1 MFVNSRIYRFFIL
14 TFASG
19 GGAGYFPVASGTFS
33 TLIPGIPLYLLV
45 AGLPPVWY
53 LGFLILFIVFSIAIS
68 TEADLLLREKDSH
81 KIVID
86 EFCGFLVTMMFIP
99 LNIYTIAAGFILFR
113 FFDIG
118 KFQPAKWV
126 EDKLPG
132 GASVTL
138 DDVIAGIYS
147 NILLR
152 IGILVW
158 ENYSK

>member
-1 MFVNSRIYRFFIL
+1 MFVNSRIYRFLIL
-14 TFASG
+14 ALASG

-53 LGFLILFIVFSIAIS
+53 IGFLMVFIILSIAIS
-68 TEADLLLREKDSH
+68 TEADLILREKDSH

-86 EFCGFLVTMMFIP
+86 EFCGFLTAMMLIP
-99 LNIYTIAAGFILFR
+99 MNIYTVSAGFFLFR
-113 FFDIG
+113 FFDIA
-118 KFQPAKWV
+118 KLQPAKWV

-132 GASVTL
+132 GAGVTL
-138 DDVIAGIYS
+138 DDVVAGIYA

-152 IGILVW
+152 FGIAVW
-158 ENYSK
+158 GNFY